1 MKNNKNCKQEN
12 QSAHQSNAS
21 LIRLILGLCVVLGV
35 SSISVRAAD
44 SLAQAAA
51 RVALEQK
58 MSELDHSQ
66 ALLAL
71 PVTSSKVVVEQPGS
85 PAASITGTVSK
96 TVVTPQTALAPAT
109 PMAASAVVASAAAA
123 PAAVA
128 PHNLILLLSLL
139 ILACFILSL
148 LLLKILLQ
156 NSRRRSASQF

>member
-12 QSAHQSNAS
+12 QPSHQFNANP
-21 LIRLILGLCVVLGV
+21 IRLILGLSVVLGV

-44 SLAQAAA
+44 NLAQAAA

-66 ALLAL
+66 ALLAV
-71 PVTSSKVVVEQPGS
+71 PVTHSKAMVEQAGK
-85 PAASITGTVSK
+85 PAASITGTVSEK
-96 TVVTPQTALAPAT
+96 VVTPQAALEPTT
-109 PMAASAVVASAAAA
+109 PVAAS
-123 PAAVA
+123 AAVA

-139 ILACFILSL
+139 ILAGFILSL
-148 LLLKILLQ
+148 LLLKVLLQ